1 MVLKIIKSGDTL
13 YFSYCCIKSSDSNQQ
28 LIYSI
33 WVTCSIIAMNTHTV
47 GYFDLVPHTSSRCLK
62 YSLEHQMWVNLYG
75 K

>member
-1 MVLKIIKSGDTL
+1 MVLKILKVWGYSIFFL
-13 YFSYCCIKSSDSNQQ
+13 LLQQ

-47 GYFDLVPHTSSRCLK
+47 GYFDSVPHTSSCCLK
-62 YSLEHQMWVNLYG
+62 YSLEHQMWVNLHG